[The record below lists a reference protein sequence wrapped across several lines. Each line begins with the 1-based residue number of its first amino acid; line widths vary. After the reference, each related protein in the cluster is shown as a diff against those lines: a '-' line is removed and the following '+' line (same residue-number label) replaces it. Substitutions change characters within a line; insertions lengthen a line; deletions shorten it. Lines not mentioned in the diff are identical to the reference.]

1 MDLGGLLNEWV
12 WLSRLPSAEH
22 VSVDLD
28 GAKLWS
34 LEFGTLFYGRSRHTL
49 TFTATE

>member
-1 MDLGGLLNEWV
+1 MNGRGCQGY
-12 WLSRLPSAEH
+12 LSVEH